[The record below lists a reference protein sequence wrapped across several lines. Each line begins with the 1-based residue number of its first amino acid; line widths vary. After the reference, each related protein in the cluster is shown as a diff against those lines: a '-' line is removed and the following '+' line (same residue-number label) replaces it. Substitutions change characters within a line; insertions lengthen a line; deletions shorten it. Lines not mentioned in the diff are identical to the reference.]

1 MHYPPK
7 GRFIVLLDKEDD
19 QEGVRELYPEEKMLM
34 MNYPTDKC
42 DVSCNTA
49 AELNSI
55 AGNGMQGRAIGAS
68 YLIALALVDRQKLMA
83 CLG

>member
-1 MHYPPK
+1 
-7 GRFIVLLDKEDD
+7 
-19 QEGVRELYPEEKMLM
+19 M